1 MKSRMLKITIL
12 LLLLSSN
19 VKSQTVQI
27 LKDSVLFESNYYVL
41 EEVKFKTN
49 NQHAAHIYSE
59 IQDAFEIFNK
69 PSFNSPEKRIQAKK
83 DTLLALISDNE
94 LRQANY
100 GFEDYEIF
108 YDKNQL
114 LNLSVHL
121 QSYGSPFETTRY
133 YCFDLTTGK
142 NIGQEFFVN
151 QTTLLKCIKSRL
163 KKQNAEIQPT
173 LKALQDF
180 KITTD
185 AKNKITGISFMITDT
200 ENYRN
205 SGYEQFE
212 VVFTWKEIQKY
223 IAAPFKKRMI

>member
-1 MKSRMLKITIL
+1 MLKIATL
-12 LLLLSSN
+12 FLLLLSGSL
-19 VKSQTVQI
+19 KSQTVQI

-41 EEVKFKTN
+41 EEVKFKAG
-49 NQHAAHIYSE
+49 NQHTVAIYGE
-59 IQDAFEIFNK
+59 IQNAFDIFNK
-69 PSFNSPEKRIQAKK
+69 PSFEAPEKRIQAKK
-83 DTLLALISDNE
+83 DTLLELISNNE

-100 GFEDYEIF
+100 GFEQYNIF

-121 QSYGSPFETTRY
+121 QSYGSPFEATRY
-133 YCFDLTTGK
+133 YCFDLNTGK
-142 NIGQEFFVN
+142 NIGSQLFIN
-151 QTTLLKCIKSRL
+151 PTALLKCIKSRL
-163 KKQNAEIQPT
+163 KKQNGKLQPN
-173 LKALQDF
+173 LKALEDF

-185 AKNKITGISFMITDT
+185 SKNKITGISFMVADS

-223 IAAPFKKRMI
+223 IAPSFKKRMI

>member
-1 MKSRMLKITIL
+1 MLKIATL
-12 LLLLSSN
+12 FLLLLSGSL
-19 VKSQTVQI
+19 KSQTVQI

-41 EEVKFKTN
+41 EEVKFNTG
-49 NQHAAHIYSE
+49 NQHTVAIYGE
-59 IQDAFEIFNK
+59 IQNAFDIFNK
-69 PSFNSPEKRIQAKK
+69 PSFETPEKRIQAKK
-83 DTLLALISDNE
+83 DTLLELISNNE

-100 GFEDYEIF
+100 GFEQYKIF

-114 LNLSVHL
+114 LNFSVHL
-121 QSYGSPFETTRY
+121 QSYGSPFEATRY
-133 YCFDLTTGK
+133 YCFDLNTGK
-142 NIGQEFFVN
+142 NIGSQLFIN
-151 QTTLLKCIKSRL
+151 HTALLKCIKSRL
-163 KKQNAEIQPT
+163 KKQNGKLQPS

-185 AKNKITGISFMITDT
+185 SKNKITGISFMVADS

-223 IAAPFKKRMI
+223 IAPSFKKRII

>member
-1 MKSRMLKITIL
+1 MLKIATL
-12 LLLLSSN
+12 FLLLLSGSL
-19 VKSQTVQI
+19 KSQTVQI

-41 EEVKFKTN
+41 EEVKFNTG
-49 NQHAAHIYSE
+49 NQHTVAIYGE
-59 IQDAFEIFNK
+59 IQNAFDIFNK
-69 PSFNSPEKRIQAKK
+69 PSFETPEKRIQAKK
-83 DTLLALISDNE
+83 DTLLELISNNE

-100 GFEDYEIF
+100 GFEQYNIF
-108 YDKNQL
+108 YDKNHL

-121 QSYGSPFETTRY
+121 QSYGSPFEATRY
-133 YCFDLTTGK
+133 YCFDLNTGK
-142 NIGQEFFVN
+142 NIGSQLFIN
-151 QTTLLKCIKSRL
+151 QTALLKCIKSRL
-163 KKQNAEIQPT
+163 KKQNGKLQPN

-185 AKNKITGISFMITDT
+185 SKNKITGISFMVADS

-223 IAAPFKKRMI
+223 IAPSFKKRII